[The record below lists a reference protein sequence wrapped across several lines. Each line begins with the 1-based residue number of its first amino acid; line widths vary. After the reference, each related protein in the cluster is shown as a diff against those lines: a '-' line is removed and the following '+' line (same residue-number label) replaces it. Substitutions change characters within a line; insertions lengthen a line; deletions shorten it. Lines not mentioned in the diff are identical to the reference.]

1 MKKFI
6 PLLLFAGFASPAMAD
21 ITHKLSSSIQ
31 LQVNAA
37 ATQVERIGSSY
48 SVSGN
53 GVDTTDGTT
62 VNTVSAG
69 TITAGVMAPGTIAAT
84 QDVPGASFSYS
95 QTYIQGD
102 AVSQSAPSVGAVSN
116 FSDQVSTASGTAG
129 DLAGT
134 ITTAGV
140 MTITAGGAGT
150 VATGQF
156 VNEPVSYTHLTLP
169 TNREV

>member
-6 PLLLFAGFASPAMAD
+6 PLLLLAGFSSPAMAD

-37 ATQVERIGSSY
+37 ATQVERIGSSW

-69 TITAGVMAPGTIAAT
+69 TITSGVFSPGTIAAT
-84 QDVPGASFSYS
+84 QDNPGASFSYS
-95 QTYIQGD
+95 ATYVQGD
-102 AVSQSAPSVGAVSN
+102 AVSTEAPSVGAVSN
-116 FSDQVSTASGTAG
+116 FSDQVSTAAGTAG

-156 VNEPVSYTHLTLP
+156 VNELT
-169 TNREV
+169 VQ

>member
-1 MKKFI
+1 MKRFLPI
-6 PLLLFAGFASPAMAD
+6 LLLTGFSSPVMAD
-21 ITHKLSSSIQ
+21 ITHKLSSSVQ
-31 LQVNAA
+31 LSVDAA
-37 ATQVERIGSSY
+37 ATQVERIGSSW

-69 TITAGVMAPGTIAAT
+69 TITSGVMSPGTIAAT
-84 QDVPGASFSYS
+84 QDVPGARFSYS
-95 QTYIQGD
+95 ATYVQGD
-102 AVSQSAPSVGAVSN
+102 AVSTDAPSGGAVSN
-116 FSDQVSTASGTAG
+116 FADHVSTSAGTAG

-150 VATGQF
+150 TATGQF
-156 VNEPVSYTHLTLP
+156 VNELT
-169 TNREV
+169 VQ

>member
-1 MKKFI
+1 MKKLLPI
-6 PLLLFAGFASPAMAD
+6 LLFAGFSSPAFAD
-21 ITHKLSSSIQ
+21 ITHKLSSSVQ

-37 ATQVERIGSSY
+37 ATQVERIGSSW

-69 TITAGVMAPGTIAAT
+69 TITSGVMSPGTIAAT

-95 QTYIQGD
+95 ATYVQGD

-116 FSDQVSTASGTAG
+116 FSDQVSTAAGTAG

-134 ITTAGV
+134 ITTQGV

-150 VATGQF
+150 VAPGQF
-156 VNEPVSYTHLTLP
+156 VNELTI
-169 TNREV
+169 N